1 MVTRH
6 GLANLG
12 RRSRRLGAIA
22 GALTGAI
29 AGAMVLGLG
38 PMGEPATR
46 SGWVGIQ
53 GAIAAPAAPVRS
65 MPLTAPMTPLATA
78 QTSTTPLDEPL
89 QTLNWL
95 LVVAG
100 LCPLGAVTA
109 LWILR
114 QRAIA
119 QVVAAAQQRL
129 GGVDALQRRI
139 EAGEATV
146 DRALT
151 TLRQDFATKQTDGAA
166 LMAALEGHLQTLRAA
181 AEADLDQFRQGLD
194 RDRAASRGQLADLE
208 REFISNMQILAG
220 YAERDKQALLQ
231 DYAARL
237 PEELIHALTPHLRLE
252 IQTLMAQL
260 LPQGAQRQDGATVEA
275 GEALMRAGRY
285 ADALAVYEAV
295 LAQDPNSYE
304 AALGKGVAL
313 DGLQRYEGAI
323 AAYDRA
329 VTLKPDGY
337 EGWFNRGLVLSR
349 LGKDSDAITSFN
361 QAIQL
366 CPDSGLLWFQ
376 GGLVLTK
383 LERFDEALHA
393 YQQAIALTP
402 DNADIWFNQGN
413 VLMRLNRPE
422 DALAAYDRAAALNSR
437 QGGLWHNRGIVLAQL
452 GRYDD
457 ALAAYDR
464 ALDLNPQNPE
474 SLYSRGNVLARMG
487 RLAEAIASYDQL
499 LTLCPDHDR
508 GRHNR
513 QQVAAIAP
521 DPIPQQEIA

>member
-1 MVTRH
+1 MVTWN
-6 GLANLG
+6 GFGDLG
-12 RRSRRLGAIA
+12 RRSRRLGALA
-22 GALTGAI
+22 GAI

-38 PMGEPATR
+38 PVEGTGGRLMGTEIVA
-46 SGWVGIQ
+46 IQ
-53 GAIAAPAAPVRS
+53 GAIAAPAAP
-65 MPLTAPMTPLATA
+65 LTPA
-78 QTSTTPLDEPL
+78 QTPATRLDEPL

-100 LCPLGAVTA
+100 LCPLGAVTV

-119 QVVAAAQQRL
+119 QVVAVAQQRL

-146 DRALT
+146 DLALT

-181 AEADLDQFRQGLD
+181 AEADLDRFRQGLD
-194 RDRAASRGQLADLE
+194 RDRAASRDQLADLE

-220 YAERDKQALLQ
+220 YAERDKQAMLQ
-231 DYAARL
+231 DYATRL
-237 PEELIHALTPHLRLE
+237 PEELVHALTPHLRLE

-260 LPQGAQRQDGATVEA
+260 LPQGTERRDGAATVEA

-295 LAQDPNSYE
+295 LAQEPNSYE
-304 AALGKGVAL
+304 AVLGKGVAL

-349 LGKDSDAITSFN
+349 LGKDSDAITSFH

-366 CPDSGLLWFQ
+366 CPANGLLWFQ

-422 DALAAYDRAAALNSR
+422 DALAAYDRAADLNSR

-464 ALDLNPQNPE
+464 ALELNPHNPE

-499 LTLCPDHDR
+499 LNLCPDHDR

-513 QQVAAIAP
+513 QQVAAIATAP
-521 DPIPQQEIA
+521 LPQQEIA